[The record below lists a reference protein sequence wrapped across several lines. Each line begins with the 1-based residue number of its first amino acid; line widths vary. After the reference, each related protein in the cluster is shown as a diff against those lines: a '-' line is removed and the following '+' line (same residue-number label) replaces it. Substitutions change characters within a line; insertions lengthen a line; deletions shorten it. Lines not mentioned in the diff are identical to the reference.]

1 MTARSTMKGSDIV
14 RKKQKIDLTIVI
26 PIILFFIISITSIYS
41 AMTYLSPDNG
51 NLALKQAI
59 WYLVGVVI
67 IIIIFKL
74 KNDYLYRNAWFLY
87 IIGNILLVCLL
98 LFAPEINN
106 SKCWFVI
113 PYIGSFQPSEFM
125 KIFIMLVLAVMIS
138 NFRETTDHPSIKE
151 EFIFILKTLI
161 VVLIP
166 SIFTFLEPDTGSV
179 MIYFIIY
186 FCMMFTSGIRLRW
199 FVILGIIIAIILSLV
214 LECYFLNED
223 LFVSIFGTDLYY
235 RFDRILDWQNGSGL
249 QLENA
254 LAAIGS
260 AGVFGHGFNETPI
273 YFPESGTDFIFA
285 VYASNFGLLGAIILI
300 AIIIFFDTRLINM
313 ATKKIA
319 SRDKFVLAGI
329 IGMLVFQQ
337 VQNIG
342 MTVGLLPITG
352 ITLPFIS
359 YGGSSLLSYLI
370 LVGIILNIGNEKERE
385 YNV

>member
-1 MTARSTMKGSDIV
+1 MKGSDIV

-67 IIIIFKL
+67 IVIIFKL

-87 IIGNILLVCLL
+87 ILGNILLVCLL

-199 FVILGIIIAIILSLV
+199 FVILGIIIAIMLSLV
-214 LECYFLNED
+214 LGCYFLNED

-260 AGVFGHGFNETPI
+260 AGVFGHGFNKTPI

-285 VYASNFGLLGAIILI
+285 VFASNFGLLGAIILI

-370 LVGIILNIGNEKERE
+370 LVGIILNIGNEKEKE

>member
-59 WYLVGVVI
+59 WYLVGIVI
-67 IIIIFKL
+67 IVIIFKL

-87 IIGNILLVCLL
+87 ILGNILLVCLL

-166 SIFTFLEPDTGSV
+166 SILTFLEPDTGSV

-199 FVILGIIIAIILSLV
+199 FVILGIIIAIMLSLV
-214 LECYFLNED
+214 LGCYFLNED

-260 AGVFGHGFNETPI
+260 AGVFGHGFNQTPI

-370 LVGIILNIGNEKERE
+370 LVGIILNIGNEKEKE

>member
-1 MTARSTMKGSDIV
+1 M
-14 RKKQKIDLTIVI
+14 RKKERIDLTIVI
-26 PIILFFIISITSIYS
+26 PIVLFFIISITSIYS

-67 IIIIFKL
+67 IIILFKL
-74 KNDYLYRNAWFLY
+74 KNDYLYRNAWFFY
-87 IIGNILLVCLL
+87 IIGNILLLSLL

-166 SIFTFLEPDTGSV
+166 SILTFLEPDTGAV

-199 FVILGIIIAIILSLV
+199 FVVLGIIIAVMLSLV
-214 LECYFLNED
+214 LGCYFLNED
-223 LFVSIFGTDLYY
+223 LFVNIFGTDLYY

-260 AGVFGHGFNETPI
+260 AGVFGHGFNQTPI

-285 VYASNFGLLGAIILI
+285 VFASNFGLLGAIILI
-300 AIIIFFDTRLINM
+300 GIIIFFDTRLIGM

-342 MTVGLLPITG
+342 MTLGLLPITG

-370 LVGIILNIGNEKERE
+370 LVGIVLNISNEKERE

>member
-1 MTARSTMKGSDIV
+1 MK
-14 RKKQKIDLTIVI
+14 RRQKIDLTIII
-26 PIILFFIISITSIYS
+26 PIVLFFIISISTIYS

-59 WYLVGVVI
+59 WYLVGVI
-67 IIIIFKL
+67 IIVIIFKV
-74 KNDYLYRNAWFLY
+74 KNAYLYRNAWFLY
-87 IIGNILLVCLL
+87 IIGNILLVSLL

-166 SIFTFLEPDTGSV
+166 SVLTFLEPDTGSV

-186 FCMMFTSGIRLRW
+186 LCMMFTSGIRLRW
-199 FVILGIIIAIILSLV
+199 FVILGIIIAVMLSLV
-214 LECYFLNED
+214 LGCYFLNEN

-260 AGVFGHGFNETPI
+260 AGVFGHGFNQTPI

-300 AIIIFFDTRLINM
+300 AVIIFFDTRLVNM

>member
-1 MTARSTMKGSDIV
+1 MKGRGV
-14 RKKQKIDLTIVI
+14 LKRRQKIDLTIVI
-26 PIILFFIISITSIYS
+26 PIVLFFIISITTIYS

-59 WYLVGVVI
+59 WYLVGVI
-67 IIIIFKL
+67 IIVILFKL
-74 KNDYLYRNAWFLY
+74 KNDYLYRNAWLLY
-87 IIGNILLVCLL
+87 IIGNILLVSLL

-151 EFIFILKTLI
+151 EFIFILKTLL

-166 SIFTFLEPDTGSV
+166 SVLTFLEPDTGAV

-199 FVILGIIIAIILSLV
+199 FVILGVIIAVVLGLV
-214 LECYFLNED
+214 LGCYFLNED

-260 AGVFGHGFNETPI
+260 AGVFGHGFNQTPI

-285 VYASNFGLLGAIILI
+285 VYASNFGLLGAIVLI

-313 ATKKIA
+313 ATKRIA

-342 MTVGLLPITG
+342 MTLGLLPITG

-370 LVGIILNIGNEKERE
+370 LVGIVLNISNEKERE

>member
-1 MTARSTMKGSDIV
+1 MKGRGV
-14 RKKQKIDLTIVI
+14 LMRRQKIDLTIVI
-26 PIILFFIISITSIYS
+26 PIVLFFIISITTIYS

-59 WYLVGVVI
+59 WYLVGVI
-67 IIIIFKL
+67 IIVILFKL
-74 KNDYLYRNAWFLY
+74 KNDYLYRNAWLLY
-87 IIGNILLVCLL
+87 IIGNILLVSLL

-166 SIFTFLEPDTGSV
+166 SVLTFLEPDTGAV

-199 FVILGIIIAIILSLV
+199 FVILGVIIAVILGLV
-214 LECYFLNED
+214 LGCYFLNED
-223 LFVSIFGTDLYY
+223 LLVNIFGTDLYY

-260 AGVFGHGFNETPI
+260 AGVFGHGFNQTPI

-285 VYASNFGLLGAIILI
+285 VYASNFGLLGAIVLI

-385 YNV
+385 YNI